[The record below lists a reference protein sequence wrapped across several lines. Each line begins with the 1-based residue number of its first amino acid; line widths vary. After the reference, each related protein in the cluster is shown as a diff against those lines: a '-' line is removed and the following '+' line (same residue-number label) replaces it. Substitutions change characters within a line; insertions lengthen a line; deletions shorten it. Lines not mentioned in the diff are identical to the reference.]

1 MTVARDPASHTRPS
15 ASSPEIVENLP
26 DFQSTARLT
35 ACNLVMKGGVTS
47 GVVFP
52 GTIRVL
58 ASTYRFRR
66 IGGTSA
72 GAIAAA
78 FAAAGE
84 YARRESGQSTVFD
97 EIYKLGDELSRT
109 PPGGRY
115 RTYLEALFAPN
126 ASTEPTSRLIT
137 ALTRDE
143 NERKASPL
151 PVTEDERRRERSRRR
166 VTAVGRT
173 VRAFA
178 AAQPLPA
185 AASAA
190 GLLGVLAGGVGLL
203 GGQSGAAGLALAG
216 TWGTLAGLAWLG
228 QATVVDGLRRV
239 TANGY
244 GLSKGFEILDAD
256 DSAPR
261 GDGTQTLRFTSWLHT
276 KLQRL
281 TGLDRAPGSPGAGV
295 TPVLTFG
302 HLSPAAYRLP
312 ANWSDLYTA
321 DSAPDD
327 PVADEVAELSF
338 EAHAANRQRMDRD
351 IDLRQITTNLTFG
364 RPVTLPVDE
373 TSTDA
378 RHLYFRPDQWQQFF
392 PAEIMAHLVRHAERV
407 IQPDGEPHVYYR
419 LPPAAMLPVVVSTRL
434 SMSFPGLFTPVPL
447 HYGTWFDEEKLR
459 PDSVAASWPKG
470 GSRKRRHS
478 YRSLHL
484 ADWQAETP
492 GRHRLEPLVFGDGG
506 LTSNFPLALFD
517 DLSPTEPT
525 FGLDLYYPKDGDQR
539 RAFLI
544 PPSLLRERGK
554 GDAEQRARWYPSRN
568 ATGSLLG
575 YALSILESAR
585 NWSDNAMMGLPGFGE
600 RVVHIVISEGLGGTN
615 LSMSSEQI
623 LTLRSRGVEAGQ
635 RLIQRFLTG
644 QNVRINRAFSVPWSW
659 EIHSANQ
666 FLRLTADLERALQEY
681 ALAYSVETPPGTV
694 ELNVPAIPA
703 GMVRVQNDRLFDD
716 PQESGWR
723 KRALDLITLGRQPT
737 TLHGYR
743 KLRGRRGLLRYRT
756 LQ

>member
-1 MTVARDPASHTRPS
+1 MTDIKEVAPPQNPDPELNN
-15 ASSPEIVENLP
+15 SSSLPE
-26 DFQSTARLT
+26 FQQVDQLAV
-35 ACNLVMKGGVTS
+35 CNLVMKGGVTS

-84 YARRESGQSTVFD
+84 YSRRETAQPTAFNA
-97 EIYKLGDELSRT
+97 IYALGDELSRT
-109 PPGGRY
+109 PPGKKN

-126 ASTEPTSRLIT
+126 LSTERTYRLIT
-137 ALTRDE
+137 ALARDE
-143 NERKASPL
+143 NERKTSNTPPAQDMQSRKQL
-151 PVTEDERRRERSRRR
+151 RRR
-166 VTAVGRT
+166 VAAVRRT
-173 VRAFA
+173 VLTLASM
-178 AAQPLPA
+178 QPLPT

-190 GLLGVLAGGVGLL
+190 GLLGTLAGSIGLL
-203 GGQSGAAGLALAG
+203 SGRSGAAGLALAG
-216 TWGTLAGLAWLG
+216 TWGTLASLAWLG
-228 QATVVDGLRRV
+228 QATVVNGLRQV

-261 GDGTQTLRFTSWLHT
+261 GNGTQTLRFTSWLHA

-281 TGLDRAPGSPGAGV
+281 TGLDREPGIPGAGV

-312 ANWSDLYTA
+312 NNRSQLYVL
-321 DSAPDD
+321 DSMLDD
-327 PVADEVAELSF
+327 PSPEEVRELSF
-338 EAHAANRQRMDRD
+338 EAHAANQRRVEKD

-378 RHLYFRPDQWQQFF
+378 RTLYFRLDQWQQFF
-392 PAEIMAHLVRHAERV
+392 PSEIMLHLVRHAERV
-407 IQPDGEPHVYYR
+407 IHPDGESHVYYR
-419 LPPAAMLPVVVSTRL
+419 LPPPAMLPVVVSTRL

-447 HYGTWFDEEKLR
+447 YYGMWFDEEDLR
-459 PDSVAASWPKG
+459 PDSAAASWSKG
-470 GSRKRRHS
+470 RSRKRHHS

-484 ADWQAETP
+484 ADWRSETP
-492 GRHRLEPLVFGDGG
+492 GRHRLEPLLFGDGG

-539 RAFLI
+539 NAFLI
-544 PPSLLRERGK
+544 PPSLLRQYGL
-554 GDAEQRARWYPSRN
+554 GDAEQRARWHPSRN
-568 ATGSLLG
+568 ATGSLFG
-575 YALSILESAR
+575 YTMSILESAR

-615 LSMSSEQI
+615 LSMSAGQI
-623 LTLRSRGVEAGQ
+623 LKLRERGVEAGQ
-635 RLIQRFLTG
+635 QLIKRFYTG
-644 QNVRINRAFSVPWSW
+644 QNVRINRAFQVPWNW
-659 EIHSANQ
+659 NIHSANQ
-666 FLRLTADLERALQEY
+666 FLRFTADLERALQDY
-681 ALAYSVETPPGTV
+681 ALAYSVVDASGAV
-694 ELNVPAIPA
+694 QLNVLAISA
-703 GMVRVQNDRLFDD
+703 GMVRVQNGQLFDS
-716 PQESGWR
+716 PSNSAWK
-723 KRALDLITLGRQPT
+723 KRASDLIALGRQST

-743 KLRGRRGLLRYRT
+743 KLRGRRGLLRYRA
-756 LQ
+756 LH